1 MIKFI
6 KTLVISVFVIV
17 IFSASNTKN
26 NTQLP
31 DLELYVKKMLN
42 IFLSQNESSLKQDI
56 LLSETDIQH
65 LSAIV
70 NSYEPKGLNREK
82 RNINVIVE
90 DFRNAN
96 LNIIE
101 NFKYFNKQLISDS
114 IKININDINI
124 TNLKYAIRKEKRFN
138 IDIAELEVQ
147 FKSNNIEYRFEIGN
161 AYLVNNQWKF
171 GYLSRLIDYE
181 KARKG
186 RYREEE
192 ASDVEVEEA
201 AVAADTA
208 VAVMEEPAYEEPAV
222 KSSPKKV
229 PSKKKPVVKPKSVIK
244 KSNVKK

>member
-6 KTLVISVFVIV
+6 KTLVLSVFVIA
-17 IFSASNTKN
+17 IFSSSNLKTNTK
-26 NTQLP
+26 LP

-42 IFLSQNESSLKQDI
+42 IFLSQNESALKQDI
-56 LLSETDIQH
+56 LLSETDIKQ

-70 NSYEPKGLNREK
+70 NSYEFKGLNREK
-82 RNINVIVE
+82 SNINVIVE

-101 NFKYFNKQLISDS
+101 NFKFFNKQLISDS

-124 TNLKYAIRKEKRFN
+124 TNLKYEIRKEKKFN
-138 IDIAELEVQ
+138 IDIANIGVQ
-147 FKSNNIEYRFEIGN
+147 FKSNNIEYRFEIGE

-186 RYREEE
+186 RYREEG

-208 VAVMEEPAYEEPAV
+208 VAVMEEPAFEESAI

-229 PSKKKPVVKPKSVIK
+229 PSKKKPVEKPKSVIK
-244 KSNVKK
+244 K